1 MPKRQDIKTILIV
14 GAGPII
20 IGQACEFD
28 YSGTQA
34 CKALKAEGYR
44 IVLVNSNPATIMTD
58 PDLADATYIEP
69 ITPEVVAKIIE
80 KERPD
85 AILPTMGGQTALN
98 TALSL
103 KRMGVLDKFGV
114 EMIGAD
120 AAAIDMAE
128 DRALFREAMT
138 RIGLETPKSLLAN
151 ATEAKKADRL
161 AFEEKKAT
169 VNAQVTDAAE
179 REAALARLEA
189 DWQNGGLDRKQRYMA
204 RALAAAAE
212 ALEEVGLPA
221 IIRPSFTMGG
231 TGGGIAYNRSEF
243 FEIVEGGL
251 DASPTTEVLIE
262 ESVLGWKEY
271 EMEVVR
277 DKADNCI
284 IVCSIENIDPMGVH
298 TGDSITVAPAL
309 TLTDK
314 EYQMMRNASIAVL
327 REIGVETGGSNVQFA
342 VNPANGRLVVI
353 EMNPRVSR
361 SSALASKATGFP
373 IAKIAAK
380 LAVGYTLDELE
391 NDITGGAT
399 PASFEPSIDYV
410 VTKIPRFAFEKFP
423 GASPILTTAM
433 KSVGEVMAIGRT
445 FQESL
450 QKALRGL
457 ETGLTG
463 LDEIEIPGLVE
474 AAGVGTGENRNAI
487 RAALG
492 TPTPDRLRMVAQAIR
507 MGTSLEE
514 VHQMCRIDPWFLEQI
529 AGIIA
534 MEGRVRE
541 HGLPADAEN
550 LRMLKSMGFSDARLG
565 SLVGKDAADVSRLR
579 ERLDVHPV
587 YKRIDT
593 CAAEFASPTPY
604 MYSTYEKA
612 FAGAERSEAEVSAA
626 RKVVILGGGPNR
638 IGQGIEFDYCCCHA
652 AFALKDAGYES
663 IMVNCNPETIST
675 DYDTSDRLYFEP
687 LTAEDV
693 LEILRAEQKAGTLH
707 GVIVQFGGQTP
718 LKLAEALER
727 AGIPI
732 LGTSPDMI
740 DLAEDRDRFQKLL
753 MKLGLTQPRN
763 GIAYSVE
770 QSRTIAG
777 ELGFPLVVRPS
788 YVLGGR
794 AMQIIGDEAMLQSY
808 LLDTV
813 PGLVPED
820 IKQKYP
826 NDKTG
831 QINTLLGKNPLL
843 FDTYLSEAIEVDV
856 DCLCDGTNTYVSGI
870 MEHIEEAGIHSGDSA
885 CSLPVHSLSPEIVD
899 ELERQTSA
907 LGRALHVGGLMNVQ
921 YAIKD
926 GTIYVLEV
934 NPRASRTVPFV
945 AKSIGRP
952 IAKIA
957 ARIMAG
963 ETLDAAFDAYGGKTD
978 ARNLGHVAVK
988 EAVFPFA
995 RFPGVDTLL
1004 GPEMKSTGEVMG
1016 LDHHFALA
1024 FAKAQLGAG
1033 VDLPRAGTV
1042 FVSVRDEDK
1051 DGMLPA
1057 VAKLAGLGFKVL
1069 ATGGTARFLAQNG
1082 VAAEKINKVL
1092 EGRPHIE
1099 DAIRNSRVHIVFNTT
1114 DGQKAVSD
1122 SKSLRRATLMQ
1133 KVPYYT
1139 TLAGMNAAA
1148 AAIEALRQGNLEVRA
1163 LQSYF
1168 DRA

>member
-1 MPKRQDIKTILIV
+1 MPRRTDIKSILII
-14 GAGPII
+14 GAGPIV

-34 CKALKAEGYR
+34 CKALKEEGYR
-44 IVLVNSNPATIMTD
+44 VILVNSNPATIMTD
-58 PDLADATYIEP
+58 PELADATYIEP
-69 ITPEVVAKIIE
+69 ITPEVVAKIIA

-85 AILPTMGGQTALN
+85 ALLPTMGGQTALN

-103 KRMGVLDKFGV
+103 RRMGVLERYNV

-120 AAAIDMAE
+120 AHAIDKAE
-128 DRALFREAMT
+128 DRSLFREAMAK
-138 RIGLETPKSLLAN
+138 IGLETPRSMLAN
-151 ATEAKKADRL
+151 ASDVKDADR
-161 AFEEKKAT
+161 KKHEAER
-169 VNAQVTDAAE
+169 AALKAEAPADLDAALD
-179 REAALARLEA
+179 ALETQWNLGE
-189 DWQNGGLDRKQRYMA
+189 GDRKQRYINHGMA
-204 RALAAAAE
+204 IGAQALDH
-212 ALEEVGLPA
+212 VGLPA

-231 TGGGIAYNRSEF
+231 TGGGIAFNRQEF
-243 FEIVEGGL
+243 FDIVQSGL

-277 DKADNCI
+277 DRADNCI
-284 IVCSIENIDPMGVH
+284 IICSIENIDPMGVH

-314 EYQMMRNASIAVL
+314 EYQIMRNASIAVL

-342 VNPANGRLVVI
+342 VNPADGRLVVI

-423 GASPILTTAM
+423 GASPVLTTAM

-463 LDEIEIPGLVE
+463 LDEIEIPGI
-474 AAGVGTGENRNAI
+474 GTDGDSGDDRNAI

-507 MGTSLEE
+507 MGTSLED
-514 VHQMCRIDPWFLEQI
+514 VHAMCKIDPWFLEQI

-534 MEGRVRE
+534 MEARVRE
-541 HGLPADAEN
+541 HGLPQDAEN
-550 LRMLKSMGFSDARLG
+550 LRMLKSMGFSDARLA
-565 SLVGKDAADVSRLR
+565 SLTKTEAEAVQKTRQKLG
-579 ERLDVHPV
+579 VHPV

-593 CAAEFASPTPY
+593 CAAEFASPTAY
-604 MYSTYEKA
+604 MYSTYEVP
-612 FAGAERSEAEVSAA
+612 FAGAVADEAQVSSAK
-626 RKVVILGGGPNR
+626 KVVILGGGPNR
-638 IGQGIEFDYCCCHA
+638 IGQGIEFDYCCVHA
-652 AFALKDAGYES
+652 AYALREAGYES
-663 IMVNCNPETIST
+663 IMINCNPETVST
-675 DYDTSDRLYFEP
+675 DYDTSDRLYFES

-693 LEILRAEQKAGTLH
+693 LEILRAEQAAGTLH

-718 LKLAEALER
+718 LKLADALEK

-732 LGTSPDMI
+732 LGTSPDAI

-753 MKLGLTQPRN
+753 HKLDLKQPKN

-770 QSRTIAG
+770 QARTVAG

-794 AMQIIGDEAMLQSY
+794 AMQIIHNEGMLQSY

-843 FDTYLSEAIEVDV
+843 FDTYLSGAIEVDV
-856 DCLCDGTNTYVSGI
+856 DCLCDGKATYVSGI

-885 CSLPVHSLSPEIVD
+885 CSLPVHSLSTELVD

-907 LGRALHVGGLMNVQ
+907 MARALNVGGLMNVQ

-945 AKSIGRP
+945 AKTVGKP

-957 ARIMAG
+957 ARIMSG
-963 ETLDAAFDAYGGKTD
+963 ESLDEAFAHYGAKPD
-978 ARNLGHVAVK
+978 ARNPGHIAVK

-995 RFPGVDTLL
+995 RFPGVDILL

-1016 LDHHFALA
+1016 LDRDYALA

-1033 VDLPRAGTV
+1033 VDLPRSGTL

-1051 DGMLPA
+1051 AGILGA
-1057 VAKLAGLGFKVL
+1057 VQRLSGLGFRVL
-1069 ATGGTARFLAQNG
+1069 ATSGTARFLVENG
-1082 VAAEKINKVL
+1082 VPAEKINKVL

-1099 DAIRNSRVHIVFNTT
+1099 DAIRNRQIQIVFNTT

-1122 SKSLRRATLMQ
+1122 SKSIRRATLMQ

-1139 TLAGMNAAA
+1139 TLSGAAA
-1148 AAIEALRQGNLEVRA
+1148 VAEAIAALKAGSLEVRP
-1163 LQSYF
+1163 LQDYF
-1168 DRA
+1168 K